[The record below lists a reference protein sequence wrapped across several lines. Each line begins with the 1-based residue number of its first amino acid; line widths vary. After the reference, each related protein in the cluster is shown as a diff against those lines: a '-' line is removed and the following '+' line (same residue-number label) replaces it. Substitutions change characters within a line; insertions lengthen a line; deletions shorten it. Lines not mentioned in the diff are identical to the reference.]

1 MYDATT
7 LNPHLTQYCQLLS
20 EGMSRA
26 VVTIVLSFV
35 LDNIEIFL
43 LPYLRLTSEIHLTHD
58 NDMVLR

>member
-7 LNPHLTQYCQLLS
+7 LNPHLTQYCQLIS

-43 LPYLRLTSEIHLTHD
+43 LLKTYIR
-58 NDMVLR
+58 N

>member
-43 LPYLRLTSEIHLTHD
+43 LHIRLTSEIILTHD
-58 NDMVLR
+58 MVLS